1 MILQYFDFCRVCIS
15 RKMNAKKNEIRGGRQ
30 EQWIP
35 TSTTWVFF
43 SFLSQDFSYEYNNDS
58 FLFFSVPCQY
68 FLNNECKKYL
78 EIRDATHLQ
87 WKPTSTPWIFFV
99 FAFTTFFSVFCRFST
114 VSGTSTIRAH
124 STISGTRAL
133 TVRNRVFEQLARIAR
148 GKIFCHFRGV
158 LNRFVF

>member
-1 MILQYFDFCRVCIS
+1 MILQYFGFCRVCIS
-15 RKMNAKKNEIRGGRQ
+15 RKMNAKKPEIRGGRQ

-35 TSTTWVFF
+35 TSTTWIFF
-43 SFLSQDFSYEYNNDS
+43 FFHKIFPMNIHNDS

-78 EIRDATHLQ
+78 EIREGTHLQ

-133 TVRNRVFEQLARIAR
+133 TVRNRIFEQLARIAR
-148 GKIFCHFRGV
+148 G
-158 LNRFVF
+158 